1 MLFSKWGK
9 LSFLSPYRFWVFGAC
24 LDDLTFFSFLLLYR
38 EGTMIDLRIHVG
50 GSMEKKN
57 GDYKYVG
64 ELFEISVQW
73 ELYDISW
80 EKSIR
85 FSREDA
91 KIIAPIRFVWYKD
104 IAKEMNTVTYVF
116 EENPDDM
123 FLLMCLAKEAGAID
137 FFIEYDVSDVRYNE
151 EKEFPESDGEEEV
164 ERPLE
169 DEEPEQSEEEDEEN
183 PQADENETEEGEEN
197 VAPQAGIVDE
207 NVTEEGEERE
217 QAEIGDEV
225 VQDAGDGGEDERFR
239 AVFEEGTMAKLG
251 KEAYQNLEEKETAER
266 EAEESDE
273 ECVLEEDA
281 ANPDTPI
288 GSEEEWEQWDDPK
301 GRRNGKPKFHGDLEK
316 PPYIWLFQKF
326 NSELLSFAAVRN
338 ASSEYTGEKFWKKTY
353 KTPIA
358 VPEFRKPRGRPKT
371 RDRRKEPFE
380 DLKTAGKSTRHGRI
394 PHCSQCKQA
403 GHIKTSCKNEPVT
416 VEGRKNRRGRPRK
429 HPNEDHPKPP
439 PKPKGRKKT
448 LVSSSQP
455 VTSTDNIVADVSS
468 SAPQPSSS
476 TNQVKPH
483 VKKAPTGRPL
493 KIRKTAAIPF
503 GVGTFWSPCT
513 DRPFEVFRDRV
524 YDRSNL
530 NPQDPNIQP
539 AQGESSHP
547 PTD

>member
-50 GSMEKKN
+50 GSMEKNN
-57 GDYKYVG
+57 GDYQYVG

-80 EKSIR
+80 EKFIR

-104 IAKEMNTVTYVF
+104 IAKEMNTVTYAF

-123 FLLMCLAKEAGAID
+123 FLLMRLAKEAGAID
-137 FFIEYDVSDVRYNE
+137 VFIEYDVSDVRYNE
-151 EKEFPESDGEEEV
+151 EEEFPESDGEEEV

-197 VAPQAGIVDE
+197 VAHQTGIVDE

-225 VQDAGDGGEDERFR
+225 VQDAGDGGEDESSKH
-239 AVFEEGTMAKLG
+239 VYEVNEFECG
-251 KEAYQNLEEKETAER
+251 YSVNLATHQCACRK
-266 EAEESDE
+266 
-273 ECVLEEDA
+273 
-281 ANPDTPI
+281 
-288 GSEEEWEQWDDPK
+288 WD
-301 GRRNGKPKFHGDLEK
+301 L
-316 PPYIWLFQKF
+316 
-326 NSELLSFAAVRN
+326 
-338 ASSEYTGEKFWKKTY
+338 T
-353 KTPIA
+353 
-358 VPEFRKPRGRPKT
+358 
-371 RDRRKEPFE
+371 
-380 DLKTAGKSTRHGRI
+380 GKSTRHGRI

-403 GHIKTSCKNEPVT
+403 GHIKTSCKNEHVT
-416 VEGRKNRRGRPRK
+416 VEGPKNRWGRPRK

-503 GVGTFWSPCT
+503 GVGTFWSPYT
-513 DRPFEVFRDRV
+513 DRPFEIFGDRV

-530 NPQDPNIQP
+530 NPQDPNIHP